1 MHLDDLTQTDT
12 LGGRLGQPPQ
22 SITRGLVLM
31 GGGARTAYQAGVL
44 QALAALIKP
53 PAGKAAAFPFP
64 VLVGT
69 SAGALNATYLA
80 SRAIDGLA
88 ALSGLGAFWQGLHSH
103 LVYHLPDT
111 PMAQFSRWATAL
123 GVTLSARKQGAALDS
138 MPLVDTLHRRI
149 ALNNIELAL
158 TRGDLK
164 ALAVTASSYTTGV
177 HWTFCQTHQLQSATA
192 WNRPGRRAELQDI
205 TIEHLMASSAIP
217 FLFPATPLWV
227 DGNMEYFGDGSMRQS
242 SPLSPAVHLGA
253 NKILAIGVG
262 QPQRRSMDLS
272 GSSLQASAA
281 SKHRPSLGNIAG
293 HAMAS
298 VFNDTL
304 MADVEQVQRV
314 NQSIQQLKNHLSEH
328 HGLTVAQSLPFR
340 EVEVLAM
347 QPSESLDALAQAHV
361 HELPRPVHR
370 VLEGL
375 GALKG
380 SGAGLASYLLF
391 EPGFLRALMALGA
404 QDVAMRKEELLDFFS
419 DSVP

>member
-12 LGGRLGQPPQ
+12 LDGRLSQPPQ
-22 SITRGLVLM
+22 DITRGLVLM

-53 PAGKAAAFPFP
+53 PNDKADAFPFQ

-88 ALSGLGAFWQGLHSH
+88 ALSGLGEFWQGLHSN

-111 PMAQFSRWATAL
+111 PMAKFSRWATAL

-158 TRGDLK
+158 SRGDLK

-177 HWTFCQTHQLQSATA
+177 HWTFCQTHQLASAKA

-262 QPQRRSMDLS
+262 QPQRRSMDLTS
-272 GSSLQASAA
+272 ASFQASLS
-281 SKHRPSLGNIAG
+281 SKQRPSLGNIAG

-314 NQSIQQLKNHLSEH
+314 NQSIQELKNHLSEH
-328 HGLTVAQSLPFR
+328 HGMTVAQSLPFR

-361 HELPRPVHR
+361 HELPRPVRR

-391 EPGFLRALMALGA
+391 EPGFLRALIALGA
-404 QDVAMRKEELLDFFS
+404 RDVAMRKEELLDFFS
-419 DSVP
+419 D

>member
-12 LGGRLGQPPQ
+12 LGGRLGQPTQ

-53 PAGKAAAFPFP
+53 PNDKADTFPFQ

-88 ALSGLGAFWQGLHSH
+88 ALSGLGEFWQGLHSD

-111 PMAQFSRWATAL
+111 PMAKFSRWATAL

-158 TRGDLK
+158 SRGDLK

-177 HWTFCQTHQLQSATA
+177 HWTFCQTHQLASAKA

-262 QPQRRSMDLS
+262 QPQRRSMDLTS
-272 GSSLQASAA
+272 ASFQASLS
-281 SKHRPSLGNIAG
+281 SKQRPSLGNIAG

-314 NQSIQQLKNHLSEH
+314 NQSIQELKNHLSEH

-361 HELPRPVHR
+361 HELPRPVRR

-391 EPGFLRALMALGA
+391 EPGFLRALIALGA
-404 QDVAMRKEELLDFFS
+404 RDVAMRKEELLDFFS
-419 DSVP
+419 D